1 MKLSKQGLAQNV
13 FRAQA
18 ITPGEL
24 LIPKKKNEAAVSP
37 RWLGV
42 LIEAKARSECLAPDA
57 RREKLPRRP
66 RRPAGPT
73 GRARR
78 RYDV

>member
-37 RWLGV
+37 RWQGGLS
-42 LIEAKARSECLAPDA
+42 EAKARSESLAPDA
-57 RREKLPRRP
+57 RRET
-66 RRPAGPT
+66 AQ
-73 GRARR
+73 RAAKARWA
-78 RYDV
+78 DWASKKAL